1 METSSLPEVTARI
14 QSSAVENEHF
24 IVQIRTQ
31 LIKRCS
37 STLMPLAELAR
48 TRPRDIPESAIEV

>member
-1 METSSLPEVTARI
+1 METSSLPAVTARI
-14 QSSAVENEHF
+14 QSSAVENEHL
-24 IVQIRTQ
+24 IVQIRTP

-37 STLMPLAELAR
+37 ATLMPLAELAR